1 MKKSIISLFAGLLL
15 STVLAGENSAA
26 KPLGDKEGRGGITG
40 NFTMAGWVQANAAI
54 RLTPPVTRGVSATQG
69 QKYILFPDPGH
80 KQYGDG
86 HSGAGIS
93 VGTNGVMVIEHSSE
107 YFSPVLTWTHSV
119 EGRTH
124 IAVVYRD
131 GIPTL
136 FINGEKAATG
146 ISSGRIAHPGA
157 LKAGPPN
164 DRFTG
169 EMTGWAV
176 YGQALDDEQVKQL
189 AAEPAAAPV
198 RVASRP
204 IQPPQVP
211 KIPAVKNILSAGG
224 DIFSDAFCHPAE
236 STRPGVYWYWLGGI
250 ISKDGITKD
259 LEAMKRVG
267 IGRAYIGNINSPMEG
282 LTSVKMFSDEWWDL
296 TRHAIREG
304 GRLGIDIGV
313 FNCPGW
319 SQSGGPW
326 VKPEQSMRYLAVSET
341 KVSGPGKFSAVLPVP
356 AQPFQDVAV
365 LAVPE
370 EPQDPAAAILAKS
383 KVTASPAAESAALML
398 DGNIDTV
405 CTFPDGAGIKQPF
418 VVDIKCPEEVTVRN
432 ITIVPDKVQMK
443 ADCELQYKDP
453 SGQYQPVKKFTMERL
468 SKPNV
473 GPMLFGPVVE
483 VFSAVT
489 ASEFRVI
496 FTQLAKGGKKD
507 KDKDP
512 GIAEITLSASPKLE
526 RYVEKQLGQAFPTPH
541 TRWDAYLWNPQSA
554 SDDGTLAA
562 KSAQIQNISTSL
574 DAAGKLTWEIPP
586 GNWTIL
592 RVGMTPTGIQN
603 NSAPKE
609 GKGMETDKMNAAYVK
624 AHFDA
629 YLGKLADTLSPE
641 ERKGWKYAVVDSYEV
656 GPQNWTDNLQD
667 EFRARYH
674 YDPLP
679 WLPVLT
685 GRVVDNPDRSDRFLW
700 DLRRLLA
707 DKVASDYIKPLREKA
722 NDHGLKL
729 WMENYGHF
737 GFPGEDLQYGGQA
750 DEVSG
755 EFWASGDLGSFEV
768 RIASSSAHI
777 YGKPVVTAES
787 FTYGGTPWIQTP
799 WSLKQRG
806 DWAMAEGVNT
816 FILHLFIHQ
825 PFDRAPGISA
835 WFGTEFNRNNTWFND
850 MDSWIASFRRTQAVL
865 QQGHYV
871 ADLAYFTGEDAPKE
885 TGICE
890 PALPPGYNYDFMN
903 GEVLR
908 RDLQV
913 KDGRFVLPDGMSY
926 RLLVLPPL
934 ETMRPDLLKKIGEL
948 VQAGGAILGEPPSRS
963 PSLENY
969 PECDAQVRKLAG
981 ELWNGIDGK
990 TVTAGRYGKG
1000 FVFRG
1005 TDAATA
1011 LKALSTPPDIDGIGE
1026 RASLGK
1032 GGGFAWI
1039 HRRTDNVDVYFLA
1052 NQSDEQK
1059 SLPLLFRVSGGT
1071 PELWDTVT
1079 GEMRALP
1086 QFTRSAGCVQVPLEF
1101 LPRQSYLIVFRKNGS
1116 PLVASGTSNF
1126 SSFVPVQNIESPW
1139 KVTFDPKWGGPGEV
1153 TFDQLTDWTKNANA
1167 GIKYYSGTA
1176 VYRAGFNSNLPPG
1189 GRFFLNLGSYASI
1202 ARVKLNGRDLGAVWV
1217 LPGRIE
1223 ITDAL
1228 KQGANELEID
1238 VVNTWNNRLLGDS
1251 KQPVEKRTTWTSVDS
1266 GMKPNTQLLP
1276 SGLTGPVTI
1285 EQLQP

>member
-1 MKKSIISLFAGLLL
+1 MA
-15 STVLAGENSAA
+15 VLAGNLNADGI
-26 KPLGDKEGRGGITG
+26 KPQSDKEKRDTIT
-40 NFTMAGWVQANAAI
+40 NSFTMAGWILADATI
-54 RLTPPVTRGVSATQG
+54 RLTPPATRGISAAQG
-69 QKYILFPDPGH
+69 QKYVLFPDPGH

-93 VGTNGVMVIEHSSE
+93 IGTNGVMVIEHSSD
-107 YFSPVLTWTHSV
+107 YLSPVLTWTHPV
-119 EGRTH
+119 AGRTH
-124 IAVVYRD
+124 VAVVYRD

-136 FINGEKAATG
+136 FINGEKTASG

-157 LKAGPPN
+157 VKAGPAN

-169 EMTGWAV
+169 EMTGWAI
-176 YGQALDDEQVKQL
+176 YDQALDDEQVKQL
-189 AAEPAAAPV
+189 AAPAVTDHSVQAAPLQKPLV
-198 RVASRP
+198 S
-204 IQPPQVP
+204 QN
-211 KIPAVKNILSAGG
+211 PAVKNIFSAGG
-224 DIFSDAFCHPAE
+224 DIFSDAFCHPSD

-250 ISKDGITKD
+250 ISKEGITKD

-282 LTSVKMFSDEWWDL
+282 LPSVKMFSDEWWEL

-341 KVSGPGKFSAVLPVP
+341 KVSGPGKFSAVLPTP

-370 EPQDPAAAILAKS
+370 EPQDPAVAILAKS
-383 KVTASPAAESAALML
+383 KVTTSPAADGAAMMI
-398 DGNIDTV
+398 DGDPETV
-405 CTFPDGAGIKQPF
+405 FTFPDGAGTKQPF
-418 VVDIKCPEEVTVRN
+418 IVEIKCPEEVTVRN
-432 ITIVPDKVQMK
+432 ITIVPDKVQLK
-443 ADCELQYKDP
+443 ADCELQYKDS
-453 SGQYQPVKKFTMERL
+453 SGQYQSVKKFTMERL
-468 SKPNV
+468 SKLQI
-473 GPMLFGPVVE
+473 GPMSFGPVVE
-483 VFSAVT
+483 AFPAVK
-489 ASEFRVI
+489 AGEFRVI
-496 FTQLAKGGKKD
+496 FTQLAKGGKD
-507 KDKDP
+507 KDKNP
-512 GIAEITLSASPKLE
+512 GIAEISLSETPRLE
-526 RYVEKQLGQAFPTPH
+526 RYVEKQLGQMFPTPH
-541 TRWDAYLWNPQSA
+541 TKWDAYLWKPQAA
-554 SDDGTLAA
+554 SDEGTLAA
-562 KSAQIQNISTSL
+562 KSAQIQNISASL
-574 DAAGKLTWEIPP
+574 DSTGKLTWEIPA

-592 RVGMTPTGIQN
+592 RVGMTPTGVQN

-629 YLGKLADTLSPE
+629 YLGKLANSLSPE
-641 ERKGWKYAVVDSYEV
+641 ERKGWKYAVVDSYEM
-656 GPQNWTDNLQD
+656 GPQNWTDHLQN
-667 EFRARYH
+667 EFKARYH

-679 WLPVLT
+679 WLPVVT

-700 DLRRLLA
+700 DLRRLVA
-707 DKVASDYIKPLREKA
+707 DKVASDYLKTLREKA
-722 NDHGLKL
+722 NEHGLKL

-737 GFPGEDLQYGGQA
+737 GFPGEDLLYGGQS

-768 RIASSSAHI
+768 RIASSSAHT

-787 FTYGGTPWIQTP
+787 FTTGSTPWIQSP

-806 DWAMAEGVNT
+806 DWAMAEGINL
-816 FILHLFIHQ
+816 FILHLYIHQ
-825 PFDRAPGISA
+825 AIDRTPGISA
-835 WFGTEFNRNNTWFND
+835 WFGVEFNRNNTWFED

-885 TGICE
+885 TGICD
-890 PALPPGYNYDFMN
+890 PALPPGYDYDFMN

-913 KDGRFVLPDGMSY
+913 KDGRFILPDGMSY

-948 VQAGGAILGEPPSRS
+948 VRAGGAVLGEPPSSS

-969 PECDAQVRKLAG
+969 PACDTQVRKLAG
-981 ELWNGIDGK
+981 ELWKGIDGK
-990 TVTAGRYGKG
+990 KVTSGRYGKG

-1005 TDAATA
+1005 TDAAAA
-1011 LKALSTPPDIDGIGE
+1011 LKALGTPPDIDGIGE
-1026 RASLGK
+1026 RASFGK
-1032 GGGFAWI
+1032 DEGFTWI
-1039 HRRTDNVDVYFLA
+1039 HRRTDHVDVYFLA

-1059 SLPLLFRVSGGT
+1059 SLPLSFRAGGGT
-1071 PELWDTVT
+1071 PELWDPVT

-1086 QFTRSAGCVQVPLEF
+1086 QFTRNAGCIQVPLEF
-1101 LPRQSYLIVFRKNGS
+1101 LPRQSYLIVFRKSGS
-1116 PLVASGTSNF
+1116 PLVAAGSGNF
-1126 SSFVPVQNIESPW
+1126 PSFVPVLNVDSSW
-1139 KVTFDPKWGGPGEV
+1139 KVTFDSKRGGPGEV
-1153 TFDQLTDWTKNANA
+1153 TFDQLTDWTKNAND

-1176 VYRAGFNSNLPPG
+1176 VYRSTFNSDLPAS
-1189 GRFFLNLGSYASI
+1189 GRFFLNLGSYANI
-1202 ARVKLNGRDLGAVWV
+1202 ARVKLNGQDLGAVWV
-1217 LPGRIE
+1217 LPGRVE

-1228 KQGANELEID
+1228 KPGTNELEID
-1238 VVNTWNNRLLGDS
+1238 VVNTWNNRLLGES
-1251 KQPVEKRTTWTSVDS
+1251 KLPAGKRTTWTSVDS
-1266 GMKPNTQLLP
+1266 GIKPNTQLIP
-1276 SGLTGPVTI
+1276 AGLTGSVTI
-1285 EQLQP
+1285 EQLQPFQIGSSK

>member
-1 MKKSIISLFAGLLL
+1 MKKSIIPLLAGFFL
-15 STVLAGENSAA
+15 STVLAGEISAV
-26 KPLGDKEGRGGITG
+26 KPLGDKENRGGVTN
-40 NFTMAGWVQANAAI
+40 NFTMAGWVQADVAV
-54 RLTPPVTRGVSATQG
+54 RLTPPATRGISATQG

-86 HSGAGIS
+86 HSGSGLSI
-93 VGTNGVMVIEHSSE
+93 GTNGVMVIEHSSE
-107 YFSPVLTWTHSV
+107 YFSPVLTWTHPV

-124 IAVVYRD
+124 VAVVYRD

-136 FINGEKAATG
+136 FINGEKTVTG
-146 ISSGRIAHPGA
+146 IASGRIVHPGA

-169 EMTGWAV
+169 EMTGWAF
-176 YGQALDDEQVKQL
+176 YARALDDEQVKHQAKPL
-189 AAEPAAAPV
+189 PV
-198 RVASRP
+198 
-204 IQPPQVP
+204 QVKP
-211 KIPAVKNILSAGG
+211 VQARMVPRNSAVKIIPPSGG
-224 DIFSDAFCHPAE
+224 DIFSDAFLNPAD

-250 ISKDGITKD
+250 ISKEGITKD

-267 IGRAYIGNINSPMEG
+267 IGRAYIGNITSPMDG
-282 LTSVKMFSDEWWDL
+282 LVSVKMFSDEWWEL

-304 GRLGIDIGV
+304 GRLGVDIGI

-356 AQPFQDVAV
+356 AQPFQDVAL

-370 EPQDPAAAILAKS
+370 APQDPAAAILAKS
-383 KVTASPAAESAALML
+383 QVTTSPAADGASLMF
-398 DGNIDTV
+398 DGNLGTV
-405 CTFPDGAGIKQPF
+405 CTFPADAGTKQPF
-418 VVDIKCPEEVTVRN
+418 FVEINCHQDVTARS
-432 ITIVPDKVQMK
+432 ITIAPDRVQLKVE
-443 ADCELQYKDP
+443 CELQYKDP
-453 SGQYQPVKKFTMERL
+453 AGKYQSVKKFTMERL
-468 SKPNV
+468 NKDSV
-473 GPMLFGPVVE
+473 GPMLFAPVTE
-483 VFSAVT
+483 AFPAVT
-489 ASEFRVI
+489 AKEFRLI
-496 FTQLAKGGKKD
+496 FTRLLTGAKAAGQK
-507 KDKDP
+507 P
-512 GIAEITLSASPKLE
+512 GIAEIALSGTPKLE
-526 RYVEKQLGQAFPTPH
+526 RYVEKQLGQSFPSPH
-541 TRWDAYLWNPQSA
+541 TKWDAYLWKPQAA
-554 SDDGTLAA
+554 SDEETHAVR
-562 KSAQIQNISTSL
+562 SSQIQNISAFMDSS
-574 DAAGKLTWEIPP
+574 GKLTWDVPE
-586 GNWTIL
+586 GSWTVL
-592 RVGMTPTGIQN
+592 RVGMVPTGVQN

-609 GKGMETDKMNAAYVK
+609 GKGMETDKMSAVHLN
-624 AHFDA
+624 AHFEA
-629 YLGKLADTLSPE
+629 YLGKLAEMLSPE
-641 ERKGWKYAVVDSYEV
+641 ERKGWKYVVADSYEK

-674 YDPLP
+674 YDPLL

-685 GRVVDNPDRSDRFLW
+685 GRVAGSPDQSDRFLW
-700 DLRRLLA
+700 DLRRLVA
-707 DKVASDYIKPLREKA
+707 DKVASDYARPLREASNKL
-722 NDHGLKL
+722 GLKL

-750 DEVSG
+750 DEVAG
-755 EFWASGDLGSFEV
+755 EFWAAGELGSFEV
-768 RIASSSAHI
+768 RIASSAAHI
-777 YGKPVVTAES
+777 YGKPVVSAES
-787 FTYGGTPWIQTP
+787 FTYGQTPWTQTP

-806 DWAMAEGVNT
+806 DWAIAEGVNQY
-816 FILHLFIHQ
+816 ILHLFIHQ
-825 PFDRAPGISA
+825 PIDRAPGISA

-865 QQGHYV
+865 QQGSYV

-903 GEVLR
+903 GEVIL

-934 ETMRPDLLKKIGEL
+934 ETMRPALLQKISEL
-948 VQAGGAILGEPPSRS
+948 VHAGGAILGEPPSRS

-969 PECDAQVRKLAG
+969 PQCDEQVRKLAG
-981 ELWNGIDGK
+981 EVWRGIDGK
-990 TVTAGRYGKG
+990 TVTAGHYGKG

-1005 TDAATA
+1005 TDAATV
-1011 LKALSTPPDIDGIGE
+1011 LNALSTSPDIDGIGE

-1032 GGGFAWI
+1032 GEGFAWI
-1039 HRRTDNVDVYFLA
+1039 HRRTENVDVYFLA

-1059 SLPLLFRVSGGT
+1059 LLSLSFRVSDGV
-1071 PELWDTVT
+1071 PELWDPVT

-1086 QFTRSAGCVQVPLEF
+1086 QFTREAGRIQVPLEF
-1101 LPRQSYLIVFRKNGS
+1101 SPRQSYLIAFRKTGAVPAGS
-1116 PLVASGTSNF
+1116 VNF
-1126 SSFVPVQNIESPW
+1126 PKFESVLNLNSAW
-1139 KVTFDPKWGGPGEV
+1139 EVTFDPKWGGPGQV
-1153 TFDQLTDWTKNANA
+1153 TFDQLTDWTKNADD

-1176 VYRAGFNSNLPPG
+1176 VYRYRFNSDLPVG
-1189 GRFFLNLGSYASI
+1189 GRFFLNLGSYNTI

-1238 VVNTWNNRLLGDS
+1238 VVNNWNNRLLGDS
-1251 KQPVEKRTTWTSVDS
+1251 KLPVEKRTTWTSVDS
-1266 GMKPNTQLLP
+1266 GIKPGTQLIS
-1276 SGLTGPVTI
+1276 SGLMGPVII